1 MLIAIGLIEPTQ
13 SPGPP
18 TRIPGSSLPHVVS
31 ERFYQ
36 NFFYRNFLLQ
46 NNVNRPN
53 IDYFILNSAVLKQSL
68 FLFIINCSRFYRAA
82 WNAVCPSVCPSV
94 CLTNAWIVTKLKKD
108 QSRFL
113 YHTKDHLA
121 WFSKKKNGWWG
132 DPFYLKVWSSSPRW
146 SEIADFEPIF
156 ALSASYV
163 TPSEKSSI
171 NTNRKSTTRFPMS
184 LR

>member
-94 CLTNAWIVTKLKKD
+94 CLSVHLSYKRVDCDKTEKKICPD
-108 QSRFL
+108 
-113 YHTKDHLA
+113 
-121 WFSKKKNGWWG
+121 
-132 DPFYLKVWSSSPRW
+132 FYT
-146 SEIADFEPIF
+146 I
-156 ALSASYV
+156 
-163 TPSEKSSI
+163 
-171 NTNRKSTTRFPMS
+171 RKII
-184 LR
+184 